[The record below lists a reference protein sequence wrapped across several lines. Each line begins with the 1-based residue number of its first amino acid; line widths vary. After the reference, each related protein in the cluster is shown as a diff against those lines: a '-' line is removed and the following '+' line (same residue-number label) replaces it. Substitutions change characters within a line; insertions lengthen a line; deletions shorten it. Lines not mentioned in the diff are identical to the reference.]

1 MNRGKKLE
9 TEDMYNGIERYA
21 STVTHQPLRINRYA
35 SSCVNC
41 ITLEDNNIIHHIV

>member
-21 STVTHQPLRINRYA
+21 STVTHQPLRIIMCQLY
-35 SSCVNC
+35 
-41 ITLEDNNIIHHIV
+41 HIGR